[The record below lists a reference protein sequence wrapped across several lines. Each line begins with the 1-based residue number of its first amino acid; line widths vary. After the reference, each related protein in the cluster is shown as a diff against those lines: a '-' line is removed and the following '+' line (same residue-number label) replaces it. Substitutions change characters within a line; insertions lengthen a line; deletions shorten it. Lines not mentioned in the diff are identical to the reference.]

1 MILSTGHLR
10 VTSDCLA
17 CHHLC
22 GLIHMSARWCW
33 PCTGVI
39 LFPSTGFHILLW
51 ATPGFRAWWSQ
62 DFRWQQWKLQCLVQ
76 TRLWNSHY
84 VTFATFCWS
93 KSVTRPSQMQRG
105 WRDRLLF
112 LMEVAKKYV
121 DSGRCESLGDI
132 SIMLSHSCHFLQDNI
147 LLAGLPIMPT
157 TSL

>member
-1 MILSTGHLR
+1 MPGLPSLMWPHSRVCQVVLALHWSASVPTHRVSHPLVSYTRLQSLVLS
-10 VTSDCLA
+10 
-17 CHHLC
+17 
-22 GLIHMSARWCW
+22 
-33 PCTGVI
+33 
-39 LFPSTGFHILLW
+39 GFQMAKVE
-51 ATPGFRAWWSQ
+51 ATRSY
-62 DFRWQQWKLQCLVQ
+62 K

-112 LMEVAKKYV
+112 FMEVAKKYV

-132 SIMLSHSCHFLQDNI
+132 SILLSHSCHFLQDNI
-147 LLAGLPIMPT
+147 PLASLPIMPT